1 MRTRAAT
8 GSALI
13 AFVLAAAGCDHG
25 DPVPGTFWTVQQ
37 AESIRT
43 VRGTPLARTEC
54 SGLREGREERYGRFS
69 CVGVTWP
76 PSTPQLKVRV
86 RYVLDP
92 AGPYRGT
99 RSAYLAT
106 NVHFDS
112 FGVP

>member
-1 MRTRAAT
+1 MRTQAAT
-8 GSALI
+8 GGAI
-13 AFVLAAAGCDHG
+13 MAFVFAAAGCEHG
-25 DPVPGTFWTVQQ
+25 DPLPGTFWTVQQ
-37 AESIRT
+37 AESIRA

-54 SGLREGREERYGRFS
+54 SGLRPGRDERYGRFS

-86 RYVLDP
+86 RYVLNP
-92 AGPYRGT
+92 AGPYLGT

-112 FGVP
+112 FGIP